1 MPALIAGSVNLLAF
15 SGALAQAGIVGRF
28 DADRGILVIEPAN
41 AREHDAADARIG
53 IAWWNGLTPT
63 RRRYWLDVAGSARPA
78 DAWRAGAGAV
88 GASAEPHESA
98 PKGAFSSVTRVRP
111 PPFAIGL
118 LCPPLAYSSA
128 P

>member
-78 DAWRAGAGAV
+78 DAWRGGCRGRRRERRAARERPERGVFVCDAGPSAAV
-88 GASAEPHESA
+88 RDRFTLS
-98 PKGAFSSVTRVRP
+98 
-111 PPFAIGL
+111 AIGV
-118 LCPPLAYSSA
+118 
-128 P
+128 